1 MSEFKARLQAT
12 HPLPVGVS
20 LTRHSSS
27 SSTVL
32 SIPPPQQTKLSST
45 TTSDGSSREASSS
58 PRASTPPRSR
68 TSCPFS
74 SPSPPSRTVPAQCSQ
89 PSCPDS
95 STLSPRLLSSVMQK
109 SSQNSPS
116 NKLFDQ
122 HTKITA
128 NHIKESEA
136 LLQNCEMKQFR

>member
-20 LTRHSSS
+20 LTRHSSSS

-45 TTSDGSSREASSS
+45 TTSDGSSRSASSS
-58 PRASTPPRSR
+58 PRASPPPRSR

-95 STLSPRLLSSVMQK
+95 STLSSRLLSPVMQK
-109 SSQNSPS
+109 CSQNSPS
-116 NKLFDQ
+116 NKQLDQ

-128 NHIKESEA
+128 NHMKERIRGASTK
-136 LLQNCEMKQFR
+136 L